1 MGGVSIAAGE
11 VHAHCEVDL
20 AAAHDVIEKRV
31 HPTDLESMQYVI
43 RNVCVCAFHG
53 TMVCKLHGITDIF
66 CLFVVLLHTRY
77 NIALSCSLF
86 NFS

>member
-43 RNVCVCAFHG
+43 RNVCVCIPWYYGVQAAWH
-53 TMVCKLHGITDIF
+53 
-66 CLFVVLLHTRY
+66 
-77 NIALSCSLF
+77 N
-86 NFS
+86 